1 MSNLLALFKSQV
13 VVKVI
18 DATIDYNDYT
28 PIDLSETNTELT
40 KLNTNDA
47 FAFEEFIENYLTKYN
62 AQVD

>member
-47 FAFEEFIENYLTKYN
+47 FAFEEFIENYLKHAVTF
-62 AQVD
+62 